1 MGLSSIGAVFA
12 IAGASGPSVRNAAAP
27 ASTLRRQLLLLR
39 PLLQA
44 ASGILRPSTDD
55 ESNKT
60 ARTDEHLIKQ
70 VVTAAGL

>member
-1 MGLSSIGAVFA
+1 
-12 IAGASGPSVRNAAAP
+12 
-27 ASTLRRQLLLLR
+27 
-39 PLLQA
+39 LLQA